1 MQASPNR
8 SASPAEAWC
17 AIATSEL
24 PVERVWA
31 NLLPTAATHEH
42 DTARHIVEVAVL
54 KVVAR
59 HQLHAN
65 LDLFGDRLMAF
76 ERAFLAAVPNVIEE
90 LELRPGRC
98 ANNGTRGVPGLLA
111 AIGQYTEPELITG
124 QANIGMVHPVLGG
137 GGEAYPDYDTVVW
150 EAVLTNPLPQ
160 LPEVVRLGWLISQLN
175 LQLPRYQGDLQRERA
190 FELGSWAMLPAT
202 LAAAEELGAC
212 CGSMNPPCAWP

>member
-1 MQASPNR
+1 MDGSPNR
-8 SASPAEAWC
+8 SASPPDAWC

-31 NLLPTAATHEH
+31 NLLRTAATHEH

-65 LDLFGDRLMAF
+65 LDLFGDRLMAY

-90 LELRPGRC
+90 LELRRPLREQWDS
-98 ANNGTRGVPGLLA
+98 RGPGLLA

-137 GGEAYPDYDTVVW
+137 GGASYPDYDTVVW
-150 EAVLTNPLPQ
+150 EAVLTNPVAQ

-175 LQLPRYQGDLQRERA
+175 LELPRFQGDLQRERA

-202 LAAAEELGAC
+202 LAAAEELELLRFDEPTVAR
-212 CGSMNPPCAWP
+212 P